1 MKRYENANRS
11 NRNHRNDI
19 LVNSTFCKRKKCS
32 GKFLKVE
39 TIIDHYID
47 ASLNGNTELVD
58 HLFSEDF
65 YYSTPNNRSTE
76 TIKRRAL
83 IKYLKSLKGVKI
95 ESHSEYQFVEK
106 NEDCS
111 IVRIITT
118 FDTFQRHD
126 YVTLCNSKDG
136 WKISNVVVT
145 YPVKY

>member
-1 MKRYENANRS
+1 MKTLIALIVTTAMTFLSTALFANEKNAP
-11 NRNHRNDI
+11 
-19 LVNSTFCKRKKCS
+19 V
-32 GKFLKVE
+32 KFLKVE

-83 IKYLKSLKGVKI
+83 IKHLKSLKGVKI

-111 IVRIITT
+111 IVRITTT
-118 FDTFQRHD
+118 FETFQRHD